1 MPAEYTLTKEAPAPL
16 PGIVSVKRPDDADS
30 AQYSQAV
37 RAGNYVY
44 TSGSVG
50 MTKEGQMVEGSV
62 QDRTRQVIQN
72 LEAVL
77 VGSGMTLGNVV
88 KANIYLSNLSRDF
101 GPVNEVWKEM
111 MPEPKPARTCI
122 GVAELPAG
130 GTDVEIEFVAYDG

>member
-16 PGIVSVKRPDDADS
+16 PGI
-30 AQYSQAV
+30 YSQAV

-50 MTKEGQMVEGSV
+50 MAKEGNMVEGTV

-77 VGSGMTLGNVV
+77 RASGMTLSNVV
-88 KANIYLSNLSRDF
+88 KANIYLSNLARDF
-101 GPVNEVWKEM
+101 AAVNEIWKEM

-130 GTDVEIEFVAYDG
+130 GTDVEIEFTAYDG

>member
-1 MPAEYTLTKEAPAPL
+1 MPSEYTLTKDAPAPL
-16 PGIVSVKRPDDADS
+16 PGI
-30 AQYSQAV
+30 YSQAV

-50 MTKEGQMVEGSV
+50 MTKEGEMVPGTV

-77 VGSGMTLGNVV
+77 RGSGMSLANVV
-88 KANIYLSNLSRDF
+88 KANIYLSNLSKDF
-101 GPVNEVWKEM
+101 GAVNEVWKEL
-111 MPEPKPARTCI
+111 MPEPKPARTCV

-130 GTDVEIEFVAYDG
+130 GTDVEIEFVAFDG

>member
-1 MPAEYTLTKEAPAPL
+1 MPAEFTLTKDAPAPL
-16 PGIVSVKRPDDADS
+16 PGI
-30 AQYSQAV
+30 YSQAV

-50 MTKEGQMVEGSV
+50 MTKGGQMVPGTV

-77 VGSGMTLGNVV
+77 RGSGMTLRNVI
-88 KANIYLSNLSRDF
+88 KANIYLSNLSKDF
-101 GPVNEVWKEM
+101 EAVNEVYKEV
-111 MPEPKPARTCI
+111 MPEPKAARTCI

-130 GTDVEIEFVAYDG
+130 GTDVELEFVAYDG

>member
-1 MPAEYTLTKEAPAPL
+1 MPAEHILTQDAPAPL
-16 PGIVSVKRPDDADS
+16 PGI
-30 AQYSQAV
+30 YSQAV

-50 MTKEGQMVEGSV
+50 MTKEGQMVEGNV

-72 LEAVL
+72 LEAIL
-77 VGSGMTLGNVV
+77 RGSGMTLANVV

-101 GPVNEVWKEM
+101 PVVNEVWKEL
-111 MPEPKPARTCI
+111 MPDPKPARTCI

-130 GTDVEIEFVAYDG
+130 GTDVEIEFTAYDG

>member
-1 MPAEYTLTKEAPAPL
+1 MPAEHILTQGAPAPL
-16 PGIVSVKRPDDADS
+16 PGI
-30 AQYSQAV
+30 YSQAV
-37 RAGNYVY
+37 RAGNYLY

-50 MTKEGQMVEGSV
+50 MTKEGQMVPGTV

-72 LEAVL
+72 LEEVL
-77 VGSGMTLGNVV
+77 KGAGMSLKNVV

-101 GPVNEVWKEM
+101 AAVNEVYKEM
-111 MPEPKPARTCI
+111 LPEPKPARTCV

>member
-1 MPAEYTLTKEAPAPL
+1 MPAEYTLTKDAPAPL
-16 PGIVSVKRPDDADS
+16 PGI
-30 AQYSQAV
+30 YSQAV
-37 RAGNYVY
+37 RAGSYVY

-50 MTKEGQMVEGSV
+50 MTKEGQMVEGTV

-72 LEAVL
+72 LDAVL
-77 VGSGMTLGNVV
+77 KGSGMSLKNVV

-101 GPVNEVWKEM
+101 NAVNEVWKEL
-111 MPEPKPARTCI
+111 MPEPKPARTCV

>member
-1 MPAEYTLTKEAPAPL
+1 MPAEYILTKDAPAPL
-16 PGIVSVKRPDDADS
+16 PI
-30 AQYSQAV
+30 YSQAV

-50 MTKEGQMVEGSV
+50 MTKEMKMVEGTV

-77 VGSGMTLGNVV
+77 KGAGMTLANVV

-101 GPVNEVWKEM
+101 DAINEVYKEM
-111 MPEPKPARTCI
+111 MPDPKPARTCV
-122 GVAELPAG
+122 GVAQLPAG

>member
-1 MPAEYTLTKEAPAPL
+1 M
-16 PGIVSVKRPDDADS
+16 VK
-30 AQYSQAV
+30 
-37 RAGNYVY
+37 G
-44 TSGSVG
+44 TI
-50 MTKEGQMVEGSV
+50 

-77 VGSGMTLGNVV
+77 KGANMNLSNVV

-101 GPVNEVWKEM
+101 VAVNEVWKDI

>member
-1 MPAEYTLTKEAPAPL
+1 MPAEHILTQDAPPPL
-16 PGIVSVKRPDDADS
+16 PGI
-30 AQYSQAV
+30 YSQAV

-50 MTKEGQMVEGSV
+50 LTKEGQMVEGTV
-62 QDRTRQVIQN
+62 ADRTRQVIQN

-77 VGSGMTLGNVV
+77 KGSGMTLANVV

-101 GPVNEVWKEM
+101 ATVNEVWKEM

-130 GTDVEIEFVAYDG
+130 GTDIEIEFTAYDG

>member
-1 MPAEYTLTKEAPAPL
+1 MPAEYVLTNGAPPPL
-16 PGIVSVKRPDDADS
+16 PGI
-30 AQYSQAV
+30 YTQAV

-50 MTKEGQMVEGSV
+50 MTKEGSMVEGTV

-77 VGSGMTLGNVV
+77 KGANMTLSNVV
-88 KANIYLSNLSRDF
+88 KANIYLSNLSKDF
-101 GPVNEVWKEM
+101 TAVNEVWKDI

>member
-1 MPAEYTLTKEAPAPL
+1 MPAQITLTTDAPAPL
-16 PGIVSVKRPDDADS
+16 PGI
-30 AQYSQAV
+30 YSQAV

-44 TSGSVG
+44 CSGSVG
-50 MTKEGQMVEGSV
+50 MTADGKMVEGTV
-62 QDRTRQVIQN
+62 QDRTRQIIQN

-77 VGSGMTLGNVV
+77 KASGMTLGNVV
-88 KANIYLSNLSRDF
+88 KANIFLSKLSQDF
-101 GPVNEVWKEM
+101 STFNEVWTEL

>member
-1 MPAEYTLTKEAPAPL
+1 MPAEHILTQDAPAPL
-16 PGIVSVKRPDDADS
+16 PGI
-30 AQYSQAV
+30 YSQAV

-50 MTKEGQMVEGSV
+50 MTKEGQMVEGNV

-77 VGSGMTLGNVV
+77 RGSGMTLANVV

-101 GPVNEVWKEM
+101 PVVNEVWKEL
-111 MPEPKPARTCI
+111 MPDPKPARTCI

-130 GTDVEIEFVAYDG
+130 GTDVEIEFTAYDG

>member
-1 MPAEYTLTKEAPAPL
+1 MPAEHILTKDAPAPL
-16 PGIVSVKRPDDADS
+16 PGI
-30 AQYSQAV
+30 YSQAV

-50 MTKEGQMVEGSV
+50 MTKEGQMVEGTV
-62 QDRTRQVIQN
+62 ADRTRQVIQN

-77 VGSGMTLGNVV
+77 KGSGMTLANVV

-101 GPVNEVWKEM
+101 GTVNEVWKEM

-130 GTDVEIEFVAYDG
+130 GTDVEIEFTAYDG